1 MADERIVAQ
10 DTFEQS
16 IKDILTELVNSTYS
30 WEEYTDSEISDIL
43 EITDEQAMELEKI
56 INDGI
61 KANNKLWSSN
71 KIDSELQN
79 VVIEANKYTDDL
91 VANLSNIKL
100 DIVDSLPDSS
110 TVDKST
116 IYILKDSSGGTNNIL
131 NVWSDSTSAFV
142 EVGKLS
148 VNMDN
153 FYDKATVDAELAK
166 KANADEVLKPDA
178 IVSDLTTTSGTTTL
192 STAGLQTELDKK
204 LNKTSIL
211 TAKDNSATDD
221 QAYSAKAINTE
232 LDKKAN
238 NDDVVKKTDIT
249 TTIGSTS
256 TDSQVP
262 GAKAIYDMFL
272 KNEKIM
278 RYDLTYIS
286 SDSLNIN
293 LPKPGFYKISNPTKG
308 VPDGNPK
315 DYTLVNIP
323 WMDNDILMKFG
334 WQLLFTP
341 RTTYFWVRRVWNYKP
356 DYVYT
361 EGDYSVFNKWQKV
374 AATSV
379 PDVPKTIVTTTVP
392 SGVVVASSG
401 LYIEYVVRNGWCNV
415 NFMFNLTS
423 STKISWVKIADG
435 LPKPALSNVNVI
447 LINEGGEIKR
457 ITTRIKTD
465 GALYIAINDPISEEN
480 WWMGDVTYPVLES

>member
-1 MADERIVAQ
+1 
-10 DTFEQS
+10 
-16 IKDILTELVNSTYS
+16 
-30 WEEYTDSEISDIL
+30 
-43 EITDEQAMELEKI
+43 
-56 INDGI
+56 
-61 KANNKLWSSN
+61 
-71 KIDSELQN
+71 
-79 VVIEANKYTDDL
+79 
-91 VANLSNIKL
+91 
-100 DIVDSLPDSS
+100 
-110 TVDKST
+110 
-116 IYILKDSSGGTNNIL
+116 
-131 NVWSDSTSAFV
+131 
-142 EVGKLS
+142 
-148 VNMDN
+148 
-153 FYDKATVDAELAK
+153 
-166 KANADEVLKPDA
+166 
-178 IVSDLTTTSGTTTL
+178 
-192 STAGLQTELDKK
+192 
-204 LNKTSIL
+204 
-211 TAKDNSATDD
+211 
-221 QAYSAKAINTE
+221 
-232 LDKKAN
+232 
-238 NDDVVKKTDIT
+238 
-249 TTIGSTS
+249 
-256 TDSQVP
+256 
-262 GAKAIYDMFL
+262 MFL
-272 KNEKIM
+272 KNKKIIQ
-278 RYDLTYIS
+278 YDHTYIS

-379 PDVPKTIVTTTVP
+379 PDVPRTIVTTTVP

-423 STKISWVKIADG
+423 STKISWVNIADG

-457 ITTRIKTD
+457 IATRIKTD

-480 WWMGDVTYPVLES
+480 WWMGDVTYPVAES

>member
-1 MADERIVAQ
+1 MSKLTTDVLLKE
-10 DTFEQS
+10 S
-16 IKDILTELVNSTYS
+16 IKSILTELVNSTYD
-30 WEEYTDSEISDIL
+30 WQEYTDSEISDIL
-43 EITDEQAMELEKI
+43 EISDEQALELSKI
-56 INDGI
+56 INDNV

-79 VVIEANKYTDDL
+79 MIIEANKYSDELIGQISSISLEYVT
-91 VANLSNIKL
+91 V
-100 DIVDSLPDSS
+100 LPD
-110 TVDKST
+110 TDIKSNV
-116 IYILKDSSGGTNNIL
+116 IYILQGTPNTL
-131 NVWSDSTSAFV
+131 NVYNNSTSAFV
-142 EVGKLS
+142 TVGDLNIDLTNYYTKS
-148 VNMDN
+148 E
-153 FYDKATVDAELAK
+153 VDAELAK

-178 IVSDLTTTSGTTTL
+178 IVADLTTTSGSTVL

-204 LNKTSIL
+204 
-211 TAKDNSATDD
+211 A
-221 QAYSAKAINTE
+221 
-232 LDKKAN
+232 
-238 NDDVVKKTDIT
+238 NDDKVVKKTDIT

-272 KNEKIM
+272 KNEKII
-278 RYDLTYIS
+278 RYDQTYIS

-293 LPKPGFYKISNPTKG
+293 IPKPGFYKISNPTKG
-308 VPDGNPK
+308 VPEGNPK
-315 DYTLVNIP
+315 DYTLLNIP
-323 WMDNDILMKFG
+323 WIDGDILMKFG

-341 RTTYFWVRRVWNYKP
+341 RTPHFWVRRVWNYKP

-379 PDVPKTIVTTTVP
+379 PDVPRTIVTTTVP

-423 STKISWVKIADG
+423 STKISWVNIADG

-457 ITTRIKTD
+457 IATRIKTD
-465 GALYIAINDPISEEN
+465 GALYISINDPISEEN